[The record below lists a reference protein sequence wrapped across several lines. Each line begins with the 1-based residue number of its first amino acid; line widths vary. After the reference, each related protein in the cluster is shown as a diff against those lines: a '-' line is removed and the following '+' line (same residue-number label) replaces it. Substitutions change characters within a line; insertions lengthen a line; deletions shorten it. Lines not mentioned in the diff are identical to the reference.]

1 MRTESARGLSGDGE
15 GMNVRQFILS
25 THSLTSV
32 DHGDAG
38 RGEGLD
44 HAPAE
49 FIEVVER
56 GRGRC
61 VDGCVDLSGDI
72 GYGCGNGVWVW
83 LWVWLWL

>member
-1 MRTESARGLSGDGE
+1 MYDEA
-15 GMNVRQFILS
+15 
-25 THSLTSV
+25 SV

-38 RGEGLD
+38 RGEWLD

-83 LWVWLWL
+83 EWGMGVVMGVLWL